1 MSERLTPWAGIS
13 QTIKQISSFFP
24 SRESTAEEAQLY
36 YRRACLAAAEERYD
50 VALIFSRKALELESA
65 HLPTRLLIAQIQDR
79 GLRNVDAAVNGY
91 RKVIAMAGYE
101 PGNPYCTAAR
111 AALDALV
118 NRIQD
123 LRIEVPDSMVTTT
136 QS

>member
-91 RKVIAMAGYE
+91 RKGIAMAASE
-101 PGNPYCTAAR
+101 PGNPYATPAPPP
-111 AALDALV
+111 LTPLV
-118 NRIQD
+118 
-123 LRIEVPDSMVTTT
+123 T
-136 QS
+136 